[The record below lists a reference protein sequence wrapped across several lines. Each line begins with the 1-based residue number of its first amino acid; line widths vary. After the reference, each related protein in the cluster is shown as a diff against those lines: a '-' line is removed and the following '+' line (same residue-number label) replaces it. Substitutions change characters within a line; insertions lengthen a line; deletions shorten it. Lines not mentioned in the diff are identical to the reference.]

1 MVRQT
6 LFWRGE
12 RSFALL
18 WLERGQGLI
27 EYSLIISLVV
37 IVAMLTVG
45 MFGEGTLNYYSNITS
60 NVVSALAG
68 G

>member
-1 MVRQT
+1 MVRQA
-6 LFWRGE
+6 LFWRGG

-18 WLERGQGLI
+18 SLQRGQGLV

-37 IVAMLTVG
+37 IVAMLTVDL
-45 MFGEGTLNYYSNITS
+45 FGKGTFNYYSSITS